1 MSVTVATLVAKLTAN
16 TADFDRGLDQAGM
29 KAQTFGKSFGAYAS
43 AGAVAAGAAVVAFG
57 VHAFN
62 SFASFERQMNEVF
75 TVLPGISKTAMDDM
89 TSQVKSFA
97 IEFGVLP
104 EKVVPALYQALSR
117 GVPKENVFTF
127 LETAQGLA
135 KAGVTDLQTAVEA
148 LTTVTN
154 AYGLENLSAKEAAD
168 ILFTGVIQGGTK
180 IDELAA
186 TLGRV
191 VPVAASMGIELG
203 TVVAAVDALTKSGL
217 DTGMAVT
224 GMTGLFKQ
232 LGTASGATGKIFKD
246 LSGVSFPDFI
256 ANGGTLAGALKL
268 MNDGAGKAGV
278 SFRDMFTDMEGQG
291 AALILAGEGADDFAA
306 ALDASGSSA
315 GSMQGAV
322 DQMNS
327 GVSDDLERMKAGFAV
342 FAINVGGWLAEHLMP
357 IFEGMAAWWEE
368 NGPGIMVFAEAVGTT
383 ITTVFTIAGDIVTG
397 FIGFVVAMVK
407 GVAAAWDELKAAA
420 GAVKD
425 WIVEKWDAMME
436 FLTGIPGRIGS
447 ALSTM
452 WDWVKDA
459 ATSVKTWVAD
469 RWEDILTTLRGMPGK
484 IATAA
489 SGMWDGIKKAFKA
502 AVNFIIRGW
511 NRLEFKIPG
520 FGLGPIKFD
529 GFTLG
534 VPDIP
539 ELGAGGIVSAP
550 TLALIGEKRQT
561 EIVTPERLM
570 RDVVADA
577 LKQGG
582 NQPMSV
588 TIPIVLDGKEI
599 ARYVWDRHGMTSQ
612 MARAS

>member
-1 MSVTVATLVAKLTAN
+1 MGGLAIRVRAIPRIVPRPVGNLT
-16 TADFDRGLDQAGM
+16 
-29 KAQTFGKSFGAYAS
+29 
-43 AGAVAAGAAVVAFG
+43 
-57 VHAFN
+57 
-62 SFASFERQMNEVF
+62 
-75 TVLPGISKTAMDDM
+75 
-89 TSQVKSFA
+89 
-97 IEFGVLP
+97 
-104 EKVVPALYQALSR
+104 
-117 GVPKENVFTF
+117 

-148 LTTVTN
+148 LTTATN

-278 SFRDMFTDMEGQG
+278 SFRDMFTELEGQG

-322 DQMNS
+322 DQMDS

-447 ALSTM
+447 ALSGM
-452 WDWVKDA
+452 WDFVKEQAGNAKEGAISMFEALVKWV
-459 ATSVKTWVAD
+459 SG
-469 RWEDILTTLRGMPGK
+469 LPGK
-484 IATAA
+484 ILGGLGDFA
-489 SGMWDGIKKAFKA
+489 SMLFDAGKGIIQGLIDGLKKKAEDIA
-502 AVNFIIRGW
+502 
-511 NRLEFKIPG
+511 
-520 FGLGPIKFD
+520 
-529 GFTLG
+529 G
-534 VPDIP
+534 VI
-539 ELGAGGIVSAP
+539 GGILGKARDLLPFSPAKEGPFSGKGWTTYSGAAIVDGLIEGMQSRSA
-550 TLALIGEKRQT
+550 
-561 EIVTPERLM
+561 
-570 RDVVADA
+570 A
-577 LKQGG
+577 LKALANSTAMTIADTFPADMTSSVRVKGSSGAVGSGG
-582 NQPMSV
+582 PTNI
-588 TIPIVLDGKEI
+588 TINLDGREI
-599 ARYVWDRHGMTSQ
+599 ARYIWSEHGMTSQ